1 MKVVKNVNA
10 VPSLQYDITKISP
23 RALRFLR
30 KYIELMET
38 SDLNV
43 YTMEVFIA
51 GNKEQFDILHNTMLH
66 VTELFS
72 NQEHN

>member
-1 MKVVKNVNA
+1 MHVVKRVNA
-10 VPSLQYDITKISP
+10 VPSLKYDITKVSP

-38 SDLNV
+38 PDLNI
-43 YTMEVFIA
+43 YTMEVFID
-51 GNKEQFDILHNTMLH
+51 GNKEQFDLLHNTMLR